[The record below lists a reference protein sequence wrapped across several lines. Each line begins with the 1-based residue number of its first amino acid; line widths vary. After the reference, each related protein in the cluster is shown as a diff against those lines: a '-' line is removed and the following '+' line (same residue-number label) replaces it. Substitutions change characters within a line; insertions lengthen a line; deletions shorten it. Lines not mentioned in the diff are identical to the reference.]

1 MAKLIPGKIR
11 TEGIALVENNKV
23 VILEVSDSL
32 LYARVDECN
41 LRYSLDDDVIFC
53 YCDFFQKKKYCAH
66 LAALEYYLKN
76 APSGKDVLKSMEE
89 EELTSQ
95 ETQELVSFGSL
106 FLDKVLPDKSNQQVR
121 YELSATGQEDS
132 YTGQFLWSLRISR
145 LPDERSYVV
154 RDVLS
159 FLRTLEKGGHYQI
172 GKSYYE
178 AIHLEDF
185 DEASQ
190 DLLVFLQGLVSDYQ
204 GQDSSLIFPNAGRNL
219 FFPASIFEEGVI
231 FLMNLSSFR
240 LEYSLYDYSE
250 VFFQDLHEEAEV
262 YTFQVEEYEE
272 HFELVIAEKNYKML
286 YDGQFIFYG
295 DTFYQLN
302 PQQIRLMKALRE
314 LPIEHDRLKRLQFD
328 LSERTK
334 LASSLSEFKKV
345 GRVEAPESMMIHDFT
360 AKFAFDIGP
369 DKRLILDTVFDYG
382 DRKVTTRKDLERL
395 PFAGNFEHEQQ
406 VFKQMLQAGFVADF
420 YSQRPPLKPEEIY
433 HFFSE
438 VIPNFEA
445 LGRVSMTEELEALA
459 QTESPRISV
468 KMKGGLLDVGFDF
481 AGIAQSEVDAV
492 LDSLF

>member
-23 VILEVSDSL
+23 VILEVNDSL

-95 ETQELVSFGSL
+95 ETQELVFFGSL

-190 DLLVFLQGLVSDYQ
+190 DLLVFLQGLVPDYQ

-262 YTFQVEEYEE
+262 YTFQVEEHEE

-286 YDGQFIFYG
+286 YD
-295 DTFYQLN
+295 D
-302 PQQIRLMKALRE
+302 
-314 LPIEHDRLKRLQFD
+314 
-328 LSERTK
+328 S
-334 LASSLSEFKKV
+334 V
-345 GRVEAPESMMIHDFT
+345 
-360 AKFAFDIGP
+360 
-369 DKRLILDTVFDYG
+369 
-382 DRKVTTRKDLERL
+382 DRK
-395 PFAGNFEHEQQ
+395 
-406 VFKQMLQAGFVADF
+406 
-420 YSQRPPLKPEEIY
+420 
-433 HFFSE
+433 
-438 VIPNFEA
+438 
-445 LGRVSMTEELEALA
+445 
-459 QTESPRISV
+459 SV
-468 KMKGGLLDVGFDF
+468 V
-481 AGIAQSEVDAV
+481 
-492 LDSLF
+492 